1 MADQDRLTSLYTSQP
16 ETEEQ
21 AKRKAKLIHEL
32 ELKLGIREP
41 DTSALVEHGDLS
53 DVN

>member
-1 MADQDRLTSLYTSQP
+1 MTEQDRLNSLYTSQP

-21 AKRKAKLIHEL
+21 AKRKVKLIHEL

-41 DTSALVEHGDLS
+41 DVSALVEHGDLS